1 MKTHQLIKK
10 GISLILAVMML
21 SGVLFG
27 ALRVSASSSGII
39 MSHEISA
46 GRVSGYPLITFY
58 DMKGRQIAGL
68 IGINPNSKDISYDA
82 HKVTYTDSDNKEKTE
97 PYSKVDLLFAYAD
110 YNYPLLEEPKRDDP
124 RSAVQSPVVRLT
136 YGDQELT
143 ATSYDFSTTRD
154 SHYLITKALF
164 AGIQLFDD
172 YNNEVTLNLQY
183 LKVGNSGEA
192 PVMARGEAPSYKFTS
207 LKTPLKDKEEADK
220 DKEDGDVNFGNGEN
234 DKPVVPPEGEVEIKS
249 STPYIIV
256 EEYSFGNGGGQ
267 LAAGSSVKLKLVCKN
282 THRKTNLENII
293 MKVTTSEGLQLTNS
307 SNTFYIS
314 KLSKNASFEKE
325 LDISALSTA
334 EAKSHT
340 ITVSFNY
347 EYVADDERQ
356 KGEMSQEISIP
367 VVQQDRFSVDPITNV
382 SDITV
387 GDEIDVLSK
396 YMNKS
401 RGEIFNL
408 TATLECDES
417 IFCEEKILHTGN
429 VQAGGS
435 GDMEF
440 SLSGTIP
447 GTYECGILYTYEDA
461 VGVVKEIRVP
471 FEVTFIEAPTYEWD
485 QPMEPVFDDII
496 YDENGNPSDPNAP
509 AESGLSKTQMI
520 LIGASAAAVLIVAA
534 VVIVKKRKAAKEFG
548 DDDDIL

>member
-27 ALRVSASSSGII
+27 ALRVSASSGII
-39 MSHEISA
+39 MSHEIDM
-46 GRVSGYPLITFY
+46 RPVSGYPVITFY
-58 DMKGRQIAGL
+58 DENGKAISDLTGVKVNMNDLSFSAKKV
-68 IGINPNSKDISYDA
+68 SYVDKDG
-82 HKVTYTDSDNKEKTE
+82 KNQRKE
-97 PYSKVDLLFAYAD
+97 YSKVDLWMAYAD
-110 YNYPLLEEPKRDDP
+110 ANYPLIPNSNGGYVNQPDEEY
-124 RSAVQSPVVRLT
+124 AWGTLT
-136 YGDQELT
+136 LGDQEFRT
-143 ATSYDFSTTRD
+143 DEIQFSKTKNN
-154 SHYLITKALF
+154 YLMAIMKF
-164 AGIQLFDD
+164 NDIELFDD
-172 YNNEVTLNLQY
+172 YNDQAEVYLQY
-183 LKVGNSGEA
+183 VTKDNDGKQG
-192 PVMARGEAPSYKFTS
+192 PVTRGLATYTFSKAE
-207 LKTPLKDKEEADK
+207 TPLKDEEAN
-220 DKEDGDVNFGNGEN
+220 KEDGDGDISFGDGEN
-234 DKPVVPPEGEVEIKS
+234 NNPILPPDGEVEIKS

-256 EEYSFGNGGGQ
+256 EEYSFANGGGQ
-267 LAAGSSVKLKLVCKN
+267 LAAGSSVKLNLVCKN

-314 KLSKNASFEKE
+314 KLNKNSSFEKE
-325 LDISALSTA
+325 LNISALSTA

-340 ITVSFNY
+340 ITVAFTY

-387 GDEIDVLSK
+387 GDEVDVLSK

-496 YDENGNPSDPNAP
+496 YDENGNPIDPNAP

-520 LIGASAAAVLIVAA
+520 LIGVGAAAVLIVAA